1 MVWTYYSCAKEIDV
15 DTGRREIDLE
25 IVKQE
30 IAEMREQARNR
41 PWIYRLYNVFC

>member
-1 MVWTYYSCAKEIDV
+1 LTKFYYDAKEIDV

-25 IVKQE
+25 TVKQE
-30 IAEMREQARNR
+30 IAEMREQVRSR